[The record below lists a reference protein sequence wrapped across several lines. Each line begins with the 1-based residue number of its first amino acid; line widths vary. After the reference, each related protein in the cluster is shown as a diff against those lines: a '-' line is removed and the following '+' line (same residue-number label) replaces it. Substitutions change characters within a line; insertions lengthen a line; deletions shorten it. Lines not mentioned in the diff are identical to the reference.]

1 MIMQRNQVIKILS
14 EKYYIFLQSVLF
26 EDELYMKGIGEG
38 KRKFLAN
45 LHIYLTTK
53 DLPKGKK
60 EKRYSTDFV
69 TPAALDVLKTG
80 STKGLVY
87 EHLVPK
93 SKYIQ
98 NVCEEKA
105 KAGELTIDF
114 VYEVLNLYLW
124 TATVT
129 EDEDKK
135 LSTRTMPEDWDQT
148 NIKFRYDIFGL
159 KLNEHNKDYLYNQ

>member
-1 MIMQRNQVIKILS
+1 MIMPRSQLIKTLS
-14 EKYYIFLQSVLF
+14 EKYYIFLQSVPF
-26 EDELYMKGIGEG
+26 EDELFMKGIGEG

-60 EKRYSTDFV
+60 EKRYATDYV
-69 TPAALDVLKTG
+69 TPAALDILKRG

-98 NVCEEKA
+98 DVCEEKA
-105 KAGELTIDF
+105 KRGELTVDF

-129 EDEDKK
+129 EDEDSK
-135 LSTRTMPEDWDQT
+135 LSTRTMPDDWDET
-148 NIKFRYDIFGL
+148 NIKFRYDKSDLELIV
-159 KLNEHNKDYLYNQ
+159 HNKDYLYD

>member
-1 MIMQRNQVIKILS
+1 MIMPRNQIIKMLS
-14 EKYYIFLQSVLF
+14 EKYYIFLQSIPF

-60 EKRYSTDFV
+60 EKRYATDFV
-69 TPAALDVLKTG
+69 TPAALDILKKG
-80 STKGLVY
+80 STIGLVY

-98 NVCEEKA
+98 DVCEDKA
-105 KAGELTIDF
+105 KAGELTVDF
-114 VYEVLNLYLW
+114 VYQLLDLYLW

-129 EDEDKK
+129 EYEDTK
-135 LSTRTMPEDWDQT
+135 LSTRTMPDDWDET
-148 NIKFRYDIFGL
+148 NIKLRYDISGL
-159 KLNEHNKDYLYNQ
+159 DLIEHNKVYLYE